1 MHVHLDIHVA
11 GIILCVIR
19 AVEMTCI
26 TFSPSSGSLRKQE
39 GVIYTSILGNTS
51 PLKGSRSPV

>member
-1 MHVHLDIHVA
+1 MCVHLDIHVL

-26 TFSPSSGSLRKQE
+26 TSCASSGSLRKQE
-39 GVIYTSILGNTS
+39 GVLYTSVIGNTS
-51 PLKGSRSPV
+51 QLKGSRSPV